1 MTKMRALVFS
11 DPNVSSIVEALSQ
24 FACVKKV
31 NWYYR
36 PISDSARYV
45 CIKIP
50 YRAIEGFYWVIR
62 LIREVYLFRADVIL
76 AQYAYFSGLIGAIAA
91 RLSGKIFVIRT
102 VGSDLRVDSQSL
114 MGRISVFLTLRIA
127 SGAICVSKDL
137 ENIAKRLGARSTVVI
152 PSPLMLPHHTQNVRR
167 NNKQIVS
174 IARLVPIKGISYLMR
189 AMARVKDGSLV
200 IIGDGPERNELE
212 LLSRSLELGDRVF
225 FAGWVN
231 DRSKILDY
239 LKQAAVFVL
248 PSLSEGRPR
257 VLIEAM
263 ACGLPVVATNVGGVS
278 EIVVEGVNGLLVPPR
293 DEMALAKAIEYVFN
307 DVDFQRRA
315 SAENVKAATEYLP
328 SIIGQRVYNFLEKIL
343 HSAN

>member
-127 SGAICVSKDL
+127 SGAICVSRDL

-225 FAGWVN
+225 FAGWVS
-231 DRSKILDY
+231 DRSKILDH